1 MLPGDADGFVALQK
15 ELVSFF
21 TGLFLYFRTDGSLQT
36 LWAAARPSDGPG
48 SLASGTSAL
57 GDATAGWDLK
67 NGGDSAVKWNEGR
80 A

>member
-21 TGLFLYFRTDGSLQT
+21 TGLLLHFRTDGSLQT

-48 SLASGTSAL
+48 SLALREPLLWGMQELDGTQEW
-57 GDATAGWDLK
+57 G
-67 NGGDSAVKWNEGR
+67 
-80 A
+80 